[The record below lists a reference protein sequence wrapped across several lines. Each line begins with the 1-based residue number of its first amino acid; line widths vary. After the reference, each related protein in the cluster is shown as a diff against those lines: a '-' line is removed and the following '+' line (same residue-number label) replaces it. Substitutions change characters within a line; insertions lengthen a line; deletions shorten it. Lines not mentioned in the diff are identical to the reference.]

1 MASKALKEINQ
12 SKPYFNLLSCKSLDK
27 TLRKTL
33 LEKAPI
39 AFYSVITQLSRHI
52 LNKTISTSSSKFYKT
67 FENSLY
73 LLSVPSTTI
82 EDKKKILTNESP
94 NFIIGF
100 LKIILKK
107 VLHEK

>member
-1 MASKALKEINQ
+1 
-12 SKPYFNLLSCKSLDK
+12 
-27 TLRKTL
+27 

-39 AFYSVITQLSRHI
+39 AFYSVITQLSRHL
-52 LNKTISTSSSKFYKT
+52 LNETISAPNSIFYKT

-73 LLSVPSTTI
+73 LLSVSSTSI
-82 EDKKKILTNESP
+82 EDKKKILIAESP

-100 LKIILKK
+100 WKIILKE